1 MPWMAGLSI
10 EIILRKPLL
19 TLLCSGALQ
28 GSSACLHYE
37 LTREAPGTMAAE
49 LAWISLHLLFTFP
62 LSAVSAVPFPLSN
75 CFLQSNGVLYLQ

>member
-1 MPWMAGLSI
+1 MPWMAGLLI

-37 LTREAPGTMAAE
+37 LSWEAPGTMAAE
-49 LAWISLHLLFTFP
+49 LAAKSPSSLHIPVECCFC
-62 LSAVSAVPFPLSN
+62 SAIPA
-75 CFLQSNGVLYLQ
+75 Q